1 MKSMFNIMEKKW
13 IFFGIAIVL
22 LLTGLVSFFIQ
33 GLNLDIEFAGGVL
46 VTYEVNE
53 QFDQA
58 EAEEI
63 VRGVLGD
70 LPFGIQRVGGTA
82 MTIRFPYSEGVNTSE
97 MARQLE
103 TAITARFGDVTVLNQ
118 DYISPDIGRELAM
131 RTLWMVLI
139 AALVMLVYISIRFE
153 FVTACVLVLSLIYN
167 LGVMMTIY
175 TLFQIPVN
183 ITFIAAILTVLAYTS
198 NDTIVIFDRIRE
210 NMRNAKKETYSSVAN
225 RSIWQSLTRS
235 INTAVT
241 TLFILC
247 ALIILGV
254 PSIREFAFPIVV
266 GIIIGAFSSIFI
278 AAPLWATWKDA
289 GVKGK
294 A

>member
-1 MKSMFNIMEKKW
+1 MKSMFNIMDKKW
-13 IFFGIAIVL
+13 IFFGIAIAILV
-22 LLTGLVSFFIQ
+22 TGVVSFFIQ
-33 GLNLDIEFAGGVL
+33 NLNLDIDFAGGVL
-46 VTYEVNE
+46 ITYELNQE
-53 QFDQA
+53 FDQS
-58 EAEEI
+58 EAEEL
-63 VRGVLGD
+63 VRSVLGD
-70 LPFGIQRVGGTA
+70 IPFGVQRMGGTA
-82 MTIRFPYSEGVNTSE
+82 MTIRFPYAEGVDTTE
-97 MARQLE
+97 AVRELDA
-103 TAITARFGDVTVLNQ
+103 AITARFGAFEVLSR
-118 DYISPDIGRELAM
+118 DYISPTVGRELATS
-131 RTLWMVLI
+131 TLWMVLI
-139 AALVMLVYISIRFE
+139 AALVMLIYISIRFE